1 MPTVTFRSDD
11 CGGASA
17 LCGPEYPCC
26 DFESDAFL
34 YAARVEGFADPCDPR
49 FWRAPTGPNP
59 VTGNWSCNE
68 TQVFDE
74 SGFVD
79 DLRIDPTADP
89 LTPGYWS
96 ERFSLET
103 LGPCTA
109 ETTAELTR
117 RCPPPGIFP
126 RKTVPLGRNAE
137 RLASNVNIR
146 RGLFSALGV
155 QSRGWEAC
163 EKPLLQS
170 AWAALRTNLDLVQWV
185 LCLTEP
191 LQRPP
196 LDRVRDCVMR
206 QLTRTDTG
214 ANAEVFDVFVPVD
227 PLGGFT
233 DARLRIELQS
243 DTAYVFDNT
252 LAFASFWDGT
262 INIDGGSTWWG
273 RVTEMFCSGDT
284 RKQSCA
290 ALDVAG
296 LVFHELLHACGASLG
311 FRHGRNSS
319 NGETPDFCDF
329 TYVAGNTLRWA
340 LAARYQFDTEDAATE
355 LPCCSVRRIRDVF
368 QAPFPDRPFVD
379 FPMALADAC

>member
-1 MPTVTFRSDD
+1 
-11 CGGASA
+11 
-17 LCGPEYPCC
+17 
-26 DFESDAFL
+26 
-34 YAARVEGFADPCDPR
+34 
-49 FWRAPTGPNP
+49 
-59 VTGNWSCNE
+59 
-68 TQVFDE
+68 
-74 SGFVD
+74 
-79 DLRIDPTADP
+79 
-89 LTPGYWS
+89 
-96 ERFSLET
+96 
-103 LGPCTA
+103 
-109 ETTAELTR
+109 
-117 RCPPPGIFP
+117 
-126 RKTVPLGRNAE
+126 
-137 RLASNVNIR
+137 
-146 RGLFSALGV
+146 LFSALGV